1 MKRYIRASA
10 DDELILTNDRAM
22 GDAYLVF
29 ADDDKFI
36 VLCDGGLMQIYR
48 TLRNLGMTVHEA
60 KHISNMQADSYQ
72 QRGDYDTYRIGE

>member
-10 DDELILTNDRAM
+10 DDELIPTNDRAM

-72 QRGDYDTYRIGE
+72 RRGDYDTYRIGE

>member
-1 MKRYIRASA
+1 MKIYVRASSNNG
-10 DDELILTNDRAM
+10 LVPTNDRAM

-36 VLCDGGLMQIYR
+36 VLCDGGIMQIYR

-60 KHISNMQADSYQ
+60 NHISNMQADSYQ
-72 QRGDYDTYRIGE
+72 KRGDYDTYRI

>member
-1 MKRYIRASA
+1 MKIYVRANSNN
-10 DDELILTNDRAM
+10 DLVPTNDRAM

-36 VLCDGGLMQIYR
+36 VLCDGGVMQIYR

-60 KHISNMQADSYQ
+60 NHISNMQADSYQ
-72 QRGDYDTYRIGE
+72 KRGDYDTYRI

>member
-1 MKRYIRASA
+1 MKIYVRANSNN
-10 DDELILTNDRAM
+10 DLVPTNDRAM

-36 VLCDGGLMQIYR
+36 VLCDGGIMQIYR

-60 KHISNMQADSYQ
+60 NHISNMQADSYQ
-72 QRGDYDTYRIGE
+72 KRGDYDTYRI

>member
-1 MKRYIRASA
+1 MKIYVKANS
-10 DDELILTNDRAM
+10 DNGLVPTNDRAM

-36 VLCDGGLMQIYR
+36 VLCDGGVMQIYR

-60 KHISNMQADSYQ
+60 NHISNMQADSYQ
-72 QRGDYDTYRIGE
+72 KRGDYDTYRI